1 MNAPMTIPAPTCRVL
16 RRITA
21 ARIGA
26 ENVAARAAAAE
37 AAALSAYTAA
47 RERWKDTFPAAWN
60 NGADVELPPRGAD
73 LIDADMAYCAA
84 MDAAA
89 VAGQS
94 AAEAAA
100 AEAAAEAAAAR
111 SDWRGVRDAARVAIR
126 AERAAR
132 AA

>member
-1 MNAPMTIPAPTCRVL
+1 MNASVIIPAPTCRVL

-26 ENVAARAAAAE
+26 EDAAARAAAIE
-37 AAALSAYTAA
+37 SAALSAYTAA
-47 RERWKDTFPAAWN
+47 REDWKATFPAAWN
-60 NGADVELPPRGAD
+60 NGADVELPPKGAD
-73 LIDADMAYCAA
+73 LIDAESVYYAA

-89 VAGQS
+89 AAALS
-94 AAEAAA
+94 AEYAAA

-111 SDWRGVRDAARVAIR
+111 SEWRAVRNAARVAIR